1 MNIKE
6 KIALSKQVNSLTLH
20 REGIF
25 YKCYN
30 EDAMVFV
37 KQIKPYKVLS
47 KFIKSAGEEVLSI
60 GFPVSELE
68 KGSITTELKIQKEL
82 K

>member
-1 MNIKE
+1 MNMKE
-6 KIALSKQVNSLTLH
+6 KIALS
-20 REGIF
+20 IF

-47 KFIKSAGEEVLSI
+47 KFI
-60 GFPVSELE
+60 
-68 KGSITTELKIQKEL
+68 
-82 K
+82 

>member
-1 MNIKE
+1 MKE

-37 KQIKPYKVLS
+37 KG
-47 KFIKSAGEEVLSI
+47 A
-60 GFPVSELE
+60 
-68 KGSITTELKIQKEL
+68 
-82 K
+82 